1 MELSGSNIERFLIFS
16 CISGNGNPK
25 KLFIFWKMELLSWS
39 LEKKNNNPLR
49 EDFLCSEKIDH
60 SSSNIKKVLIFYQKK
75 AFLNK
80 TNKQTNK
87 QNLKKGP
94 IFWKIELSSPKFR
107 KFRDNLKSPTIKNFL
122 HFFTFFETT
131 FLT

>member
-39 LEKKNNNPLR
+39 LEKKTTIH
-49 EDFLCSEKIDH
+49 SEKI
-60 SSSNIKKVLIFYQKK
+60 SYALRKSTILALILKKFLYFIKRKL
-75 AFLNK
+75 FL
-80 TNKQTNK
+80 TKQTNK

-122 HFFTFFETT
+122 YFFTFFETT

>member
-39 LEKKNNNPLR
+39 LEKKTTIH
-49 EDFLCSEKIDH
+49 SEKI
-60 SSSNIKKVLIFYQKK
+60 SYALRKSTILALILKKFLYFIKRKL
-75 AFLNK
+75 FL
-80 TNKQTNK
+80 TKQTNK

-122 HFFTFFETT
+122 YLFTFFETT

>member
-1 MELSGSNIERFLIFS
+1 MVAKLKKTSSWEIFLIIPEMELSGSNIERFLIFS

-80 TNKQTNK
+80 TNKQT
-87 QNLKKGP
+87 
-94 IFWKIELSSPKFR
+94 
-107 KFRDNLKSPTIKNFL
+107 KS
-122 HFFTFFETT
+122 
-131 FLT
+131 

>member
-1 MELSGSNIERFLIFS
+1 MVAKLKKTSSWEIFLIIPEMELSGSNIERFLIFS

-87 QNLKKGP
+87 ILKKV
-94 IFWKIELSSPKFR
+94 LY
-107 KFRDNLKSPTIKNFL
+107 
-122 HFFTFFETT
+122 FEK
-131 FLT
+131 